1 MREIKFRG
9 ISEENDGWVYGDL
22 IHCGN
27 NNEKR
32 QIMSFDDPSD
42 PTFELCVE
50 NVIPST
56 VGQFT
61 GLLDRNGKKIYEGDV
76 MMNKNAKVFVIV
88 YRGGGFCAMSPR
100 EYCLDLAGD
109 PVTISDPLGAKQSSD
124 YFQEQCWVIGNV
136 HERSELL
143 DVAEG

>member
-1 MREIKFRG
+1 MRDIKFRG
-9 ISEENDGWVYGDL
+9 KHVDNGEWVFGALLQPNLIVTDWFEEAVA
-22 IHCGN
+22 I
-27 NNEKR
+27 
-32 QIMSFDDPSD
+32 IAA
-42 PTFELCVE
+42 T
-50 NVIPST
+50 I
-56 VGQFT
+56 GQFT
-61 GLLDRNGKKIYEGDV
+61 GLLDRNGKEIYESDIV
-76 MMNKNAKVFVIV
+76 MNKNAKVFVIV

>member
-1 MREIKFRG
+1 MRKIKFCGKRVDNG
-9 ISEENDGWVYGDL
+9 EWVYGSYILENACPKEVYMIKPDNMFNRF
-22 IHCGN
+22 IRVNHC
-27 NNEKR
+27 
-32 QIMSFDDPSD
+32 
-42 PTFELCVE
+42 
-50 NVIPST
+50 T

-61 GLLDRNGKKIYEGDV
+61 GLLDRNGKEIYEGDV
-76 MMNKNAKVFVIV
+76 MMNRNAKVFVII

-100 EYCLDLAGD
+100 EYCLDLAGC
-109 PVTISDPLGAKQSSD
+109 PCTISDPLGAKQSSD